1 MLLGA
6 PSIPAALL
14 HISIATPLLLSVLS
28 VFHLHYTSALSKT
41 TTDPALKMISS
52 NARRL
57 FSSSAR
63 FTLPPFMGEPMKSYA
78 PGTHDRHLL
87 EVALSETRNE
97 VVDIPCI
104 IDGKEYFTD
113 NVTEQVVPSDHKH
126 VLARFHKATPELV
139 QKAIDVSQEA
149 RAEWARMPF
158 THRAMIFQR
167 AADLIAGKHRPI
179 ICAATMLGTGKTVWQ
194 AEIDC
199 AAESID
205 FLRLNNKFAEM
216 IYDVQPPLNSP
227 NTYNRMEYR
236 ELEGFVLAI
245 SPFNFCA
252 IGTNLVCAP
261 ALMGNTVLW
270 KPASTAVL
278 SNYRTFQVLQEAGLP
293 PGVISFLPSDGR
305 VIGSA
310 INHPYFAGLHFT
322 GSTATFNNLW
332 SQIGNN
338 LNNYRSYPRLVGE
351 TGGKNFHLIHT
362 SANIQHAALST
373 VRSAFEYQGQKCSAC
388 SRVYVP
394 KSKWNEFKSILVDT
408 IKTIHVGQPDD
419 MKTFMTA
426 VIDANAF
433 KDHEG
438 FLTRAKANPA
448 NTIIAGGNCDS
459 SKGYFVE
466 PTVILTTDPKSETM
480 ENEIFGPVLTA
491 FVYDDNEWDET
502 LQLIDSTSPYGLTG
516 GVFANDRRILTEVED
531 KLRHSAGNMYLND
544 KSTGAVVG
552 EQPFGGARMSGTNDK
567 AGSHLN
573 LLRWVSARTIKE
585 NTSLLSDYKYPH
597 MA

>member
-1 MLLGA
+1 MLA
-6 PSIPAALL
+6 S
-14 HISIATPLLLSVLS
+14 
-28 VFHLHYTSALSKT
+28 
-41 TTDPALKMISS
+41 
-52 NARRL
+52 RRF

-63 FTLPPFMGEPMKSYA
+63 FTLPPFMGEKMKNYA
-78 PGTHDRHLL
+78 PGSSERHAL
-87 EVALSETRNE
+87 EVALAATKSE
-97 VVDIPCI
+97 VVDIPCVVN
-104 IDGKEYFTD
+104 GKEYFTD
-113 NVTEQVVPSDHKH
+113 NVQEQVMPSDHKH
-126 VLARFHKATPELV
+126 VLARFHKATPELI
-139 QKAIDVSQEA
+139 QEAIAVSQEA
-149 RAEWARMPF
+149 RNEWAKMEF
-158 THRAMIFQR
+158 THRAMVFQR
-167 AADLIAGKHRPI
+167 AADLIAGKHRAT
-179 ICAATMLGTGKTVWQ
+179 ICAATMLGQGKTVWQ

-216 IYDVQPPLNSP
+216 IHDVQPPLNSP

-245 SPFNFCA
+245 SPFNFTA
-252 IGTNLVCAP
+252 IGTNLACAP
-261 ALMGNTVLW
+261 ALMGNTILW

-293 PGVISFLPSDGR
+293 PGVISFLPGDGR

-310 INHPYFAGLHFT
+310 INHPAFAGLHFT

-332 SQIGNN
+332 NQVGSN
-338 LNNYRSYPRLVGE
+338 LDKYKTYPRLVGE
-351 TGGKNFHLIHT
+351 TGGKNFHLIHS
-362 SANIQHAALST
+362 SANIKHAAFST
-373 VRSAFEYQGQKCSAC
+373 VRGAFEYQGQKCSAC

-394 KSKWNEFKSILVDT
+394 KSKWAEFKDALLST
-408 IKTIHVGQPDD
+408 IKTIHMGQPDD

-433 KDHEG
+433 NDHSG
-438 FLTRAKANPA
+438 FLSRAKANPD
-448 NTIIAGGNCDS
+448 NTIIAGGNVDS

-466 PTVILTTDPKSETM
+466 PTVILTTDPHSETM
-480 ENEIFGPVLTA
+480 ETEIFGPVLTA
-491 FVYDDNEWDET
+491 YVYDDADWADT
-502 LQLIDSTSPYGLTG
+502 LKLIDSTSPYGLTG
-516 GVFANDRRILTEVED
+516 AIFAEDRRIITEVESS
-531 KLRHSAGNMYLND
+531 LRHSAGNFYLND

-552 EQPFGGARMSGTNDK
+552 EQPFGGARKSGTNDK

-585 NTSLLSDYKYPH
+585 NTSLLNDYKYPH